1 MRATNGTIHK
11 NRRKKILKR
20 TKGFRAGRRRLYRT
34 AKDAALKADMWAFR
48 DRKQRKRHFRVL
60 WIARINAACRV
71 EGISYSK
78 FMSGVIKA
86 KIGLDRKSLSEMAI
100 NDPIAFK
107 EVVRIAKSM
116 LPATA
121 QAA

>member
-60 WIARINAACRV
+60 WIARINAACRE
-71 EGISYSK
+71 EGMSYSR
-78 FMSGVIKA
+78 FIAGVIKA
-86 KIGLDRKSLSEMAI
+86 KNRFEPQEPQRNGKCLDPAAFQRVVKMA
-100 NDPIAFK
+100 K
-107 EVVRIAKSM
+107 
-116 LPATA
+116 
-121 QAA
+121 AA

>member
-1 MRATNGTIHK
+1 MRSTNGTIHK

-48 DRKQRKRHFRVL
+48 DRKQRKRHFRAL
-60 WIARINAACRV
+60 WIARINAACRE

-78 FMSGVIKA
+78 FIAGVLKA
-86 KIGLDRKSLSEMAI
+86 KVGLNRKSLSELAL
-100 NDPIAFK
+100 NDPAAFK
-107 EVVRIAKSM
+107 EVVRLAK
-116 LPATA
+116 
-121 QAA
+121 AA

>member
-34 AKDAALKADMWAFR
+34 AKDAAMKADMWAFR

-78 FMSGVIKA
+78 FMAGVIKA
-86 KIGLDRKSLSEMAI
+86 NIGLNRKSLSEMAI
-100 NDPIAFK
+100 SDPTAFK
-107 EVVRIAKSM
+107 EVVRVAK
-116 LPATA
+116 
-121 QAA
+121 AA

>member
-1 MRATNGTIHK
+1 MRSTSGTIHK

-48 DRKQRKRHFRVL
+48 DRKQRKRHFRAL
-60 WIARINAACRV
+60 WIARINAACRE

-78 FMSGVIKA
+78 FIAGVLKA
-86 KIGLDRKSLSEMAI
+86 KVGLNRKSLSELAL
-100 NDPIAFK
+100 NDPAAFK
-107 EVVRIAKSM
+107 EVVRLAK
-116 LPATA
+116 
-121 QAA
+121 AA

>member
-48 DRKQRKRHFRVL
+48 DRKQRKRHFRIL

-78 FMSGVIKA
+78 FMAGVIKA
-86 KIGLDRKSLSEMAI
+86 KIDLNRKSLSEMAI
-100 NDPIAFK
+100 QDPTAFK
-107 EVVRIAKSM
+107 EVVRLAK
-116 LPATA
+116 
-121 QAA
+121 AA

>member
-1 MRATNGTIHK
+1 MRSTNGTIHK

-48 DRKQRKRHFRVL
+48 DRKQRKRHFRAL
-60 WIARINAACRV
+60 WISRINAACRE

-78 FMSGVIKA
+78 FIAGVLKA
-86 KIGLDRKSLSEMAI
+86 KVGLNRKSLSELAL
-100 NDPIAFK
+100 NYPAAFK
-107 EVVRIAKSM
+107 EVVRVAK
-116 LPATA
+116 
-121 QAA
+121 AA

>member
-34 AKDAALKADMWAFR
+34 AKDAAMKADMWAFR
-48 DRKQRKRHFRVL
+48 DRKQRKRDFRAL
-60 WIARINAACRV
+60 WIARINAACRE

-78 FMSGVIKA
+78 FMAGVLKA
-86 KIGLDRKSLSEMAI
+86 KIGLNRKSLSEMAL
-100 NDPIAFK
+100 NDPAAFK
-107 EVVRIAKSM
+107 EVVKLAK
-116 LPATA
+116 TV
-121 QAA
+121 

>member
-1 MRATNGTIHK
+1 MRSTNGTIHK

-34 AKDAALKADMWAFR
+34 AKDAAMKADMWAFR

-60 WIARINAACRV
+60 WIARINAACRE

-78 FMSGVIKA
+78 FMAGVIKA
-86 KIGLDRKSLSEMAI
+86 KIALNRKSLSELAI
-100 NDPIAFK
+100 NDPAAFK
-107 EVVRIAKSM
+107 EVIKIAK
-116 LPATA
+116 
-121 QAA
+121 AA

>member
-34 AKDAALKADMWAFR
+34 AKDAAYKADMWAFR

-78 FMSGVIKA
+78 FMAGVIKS
-86 KIGLDRKSLSEMAI
+86 KIGLNRKSLSEMAI
-100 NDPIAFK
+100 NDPTAFK
-107 EVVRIAKSM
+107 EVVKLAK
-116 LPATA
+116 
-121 QAA
+121 AA

>member
-1 MRATNGTIHK
+1 MRSTNGTIHK

-48 DRKQRKRHFRVL
+48 DRKQRKRHFRAL
-60 WIARINAACRV
+60 WISRINAACRE

-78 FMSGVIKA
+78 FIAGVLKA
-86 KIGLDRKSLSEMAI
+86 RVGLNRKSLSELAL
-100 NDPIAFK
+100 NDPAAFK
-107 EVVRIAKSM
+107 EVVRVAK
-116 LPATA
+116 
-121 QAA
+121 AA

>member
-48 DRKQRKRHFRVL
+48 DRKQRKRHFRIL

-78 FMSGVIKA
+78 FMAGVLKA
-86 KIGLDRKSLSEMAI
+86 KIDLNRKSLSEMAI
-100 NDPIAFK
+100 QDPTAFK
-107 EVVRIAKSM
+107 EVVRLAK
-116 LPATA
+116 
-121 QAA
+121 AA